1 MTDEQREEEGEEE
14 AIEDLDAPADV
25 QRDVAGG
32 EGCGKPSLICA
43 EPTCSVSH
51 AACFPKSPTNIVVV
65 WEQG

>member
-1 MTDEQREEEGEEE
+1 MTDEQRDEEGEEE
-14 AIEDLDAPADV
+14 AIEDLDAPADA
-25 QRDVAGG
+25 QANVAGG